1 MKIKGIIFD
10 LDGTVLDTIED
21 IGDSMNEVLEGLGM
35 EKLSYNEYKL
45 KVGRGFR
52 NLVKDI
58 IPNSSEEE
66 IDSNYEALELAYE
79 RNYLNKSKPYENIVK
94 MLNSLVDKDI
104 KIGINTN
111 KNQKYASNLIAEK
124 FKNINFIDVAGVKD
138 GKYIKPD
145 PTSGNN
151 IIEKM
156 SLSKDEVLYIG
167 DTEVDIKTGK
177 NIGVKTVAVAWGFR
191 DFEDL
196 KIENPDF
203 MIENPM
209 EIIDLL

>member
-79 RNYLNKSKPYENIVK
+79 RNYLNKSKPYEYIVK

-124 FKNINFIDVAGVKD
+124 FENISFIDIVGVED
-138 GKYIKPD
+138 GRYIKPD

-156 SLSKDEVLYIG
+156 GLSKDEVLYIG

-191 DFEDL
+191 NFEDL